1 LKDKDRN
8 IHRAF
13 KLRVFLSLNID
24 NISFMLLTN
33 RAKSLKKIFFASP
46 RR

>member
-1 LKDKDRN
+1 
-8 IHRAF
+8 
-13 KLRVFLSLNID
+13 
-24 NISFMLLTN
+24 MLLTN